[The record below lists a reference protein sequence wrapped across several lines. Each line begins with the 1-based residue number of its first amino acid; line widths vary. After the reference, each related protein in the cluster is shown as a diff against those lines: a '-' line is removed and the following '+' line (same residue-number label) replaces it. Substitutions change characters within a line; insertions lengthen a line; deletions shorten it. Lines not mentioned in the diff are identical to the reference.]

1 MNREGEPSVQ
11 LITGNGASWMNNL
24 FSYKTPPHPK
34 WTGQSAFCSLLKKFL
49 QVRKQNIFSISTAIA
64 AVKGIT
70 YTLNQ

>member
-34 WTGQSAFCSLLKKFL
+34 WTGQSAFCSLL
-49 QVRKQNIFSISTAIA
+49 
-64 AVKGIT
+64 
-70 YTLNQ
+70 